1 MEQEQPAIFQAV
13 LASSTSYVQ
22 EIIRQNPV
30 CVNAQTA
37 AGVTPL
43 ALATSKEIV
52 QALLNAGAKVRTV
65 DVLNQTPLHK
75 LCAMPNTDTLE
86 IVQLLINT
94 VPPQERPEFLN
105 AKDLEDW
112 TALHWAVFSRQPELA
127 QILLASGIHVDA
139 KNGTGKTALHMAIDG
154 DALESIRVLLL
165 AGAHVQKSYISIAKS
180 HKKPAITRLLREI
193 YNLQY

>member
-1 MEQEQPAIFQAV
+1 MEQEQHAIFRAV
-13 LASSTSYVQ
+13 LGRSASYIQ
-22 EIIRQNPV
+22 EIIRQDPA
-30 CVNAQTA
+30 CVNVQTS

-43 ALATSKEIV
+43 ALATSKEIA
-52 QALLNAGAKVRTV
+52 QTLLNAGAKVKTV
-65 DVLNQTPLHK
+65 DALNQTPLHK
-75 LCAMPNTDTLE
+75 LCAAPNTDTPK
-86 IVQLLINT
+86 IVQLLVNA

-112 TALHWAVFSRQPELA
+112 TALHWAVFSRQPEPA

-139 KNGTGKTALHMAIDG
+139 ENGTGKTALHMAIEG
-154 DALESIRVLLL
+154 DVLECIRVLLL

-180 HKKPAITRLLREI
+180 HKKPVIARLLREI